1 MRQPTLFIKIRRIR
15 LHIAG
20 ADMTHHIKGQ
30 GRHQVTLL
38 PEVLD
43 DFVTEDN
50 PVRVVDVFVD
60 GLQLDVLGF
69 ESVNPKQ
76 TGRPGYHPTT
86 MLKLYIYGYLNR
98 IQSSRRLEKEAHR
111 NVELM
116 WLLERLT
123 PDFKTIADFRKN
135 NGKGIKNTC
144 RAFIDLCRQMQMFT
158 DVIVAI
164 DGSKFKAVNSKSNNF
179 TPQKAKGHIERVE
192 QSIALYLNKLD
203 EADKTAEPEI
213 ITDLTAT
220 KLAWLQQR
228 LEELKQ
234 MQQAVEQHPD
244 KQLSLTD
251 PDSRLMKINNVNR
264 QVSYNVQTAVD
275 AKNHLIVAHEVT
287 NTPDRGQLTAVTKL
301 AQDAVGKTDITV
313 LADKG
318 YYSRSDI
325 KAAQDLGAVALVP
338 KGDTSGADRKGLF
351 NRSLFK
357 YDQEKDIYIC
367 PTGNEL
373 QNRFTVVEDGLE
385 LQMYFNHIACRDCSQ
400 RSRCTTSKRDPRRIR
415 RWVHEAEM
423 EDMQTRLDA
432 SPQKAVVRKQTVEH
446 PFGTIKMWMGATHFL
461 MRRFKNVSTEIS
473 LHVLAYNLKR
483 MMSIWGAEGL
493 AIKLREQYN

>member
-1 MRQPTLFIKIRRIR
+1 
-15 LHIAG
+15 
-20 ADMTHHIKGQ
+20 MTHHIKGQ

-76 TGRPGYHPTT
+76 TGRPGYHPATL
-86 MLKLYIYGYLNR
+86 LKLYIYGYLNR

-234 MQQAVEQHPD
+234 MQ
-244 KQLSLTD
+244 
-251 PDSRLMKINNVNR
+251 
-264 QVSYNVQTAVD
+264 
-275 AKNHLIVAHEVT
+275 
-287 NTPDRGQLTAVTKL
+287 L
-301 AQDAVGKTDITV
+301 A
-313 LADKG
+313 
-318 YYSRSDI
+318 
-325 KAAQDLGAVALVP
+325 
-338 KGDTSGADRKGLF
+338 
-351 NRSLFK
+351 
-357 YDQEKDIYIC
+357 
-367 PTGNEL
+367 
-373 QNRFTVVEDGLE
+373 
-385 LQMYFNHIACRDCSQ
+385 
-400 RSRCTTSKRDPRRIR
+400 
-415 RWVHEAEM
+415 
-423 EDMQTRLDA
+423 
-432 SPQKAVVRKQTVEH
+432 
-446 PFGTIKMWMGATHFL
+446 
-461 MRRFKNVSTEIS
+461 
-473 LHVLAYNLKR
+473 
-483 MMSIWGAEGL
+483 
-493 AIKLREQYN
+493 

>member
-1 MRQPTLFIKIRRIR
+1 
-15 LHIAG
+15 
-20 ADMTHHIKGQ
+20 MTHHIKGQ

-76 TGRPGYHPTT
+76 TGRPGYHPAT

-123 PDFKTIADFRKN
+123 PDFKTITDFRKN

-158 DVIVAI
+158 NVIIAI

-325 KAAQDLGAVALVP
+325 KAAQDLGAVALIP

-367 PTGNEL
+367 PAGSEL

-432 SPQKAVVRKQTVEH
+432 SPQTAVVRKQTVEH

-483 MMSIWGAEGL
+483 MMSILGNEGL
-493 AIKLREQYN
+493 TIKLREQYN

>member
-1 MRQPTLFIKIRRIR
+1 MQKLTLFNKIRIIR
-15 LHIAG
+15 LNKAG
-20 ADMTHHIKGQ
+20 AGMTQHIKGQ

-50 PVRVVDVFVD
+50 PVRVIDVFVD
-60 GLQLDVLGF
+60 ELQLDTLGF
-69 ESVNPKQ
+69 ERVNAKQ
-76 TGRPGYHPTT
+76 TGRPGYHPAT

-135 NGKGIKNTC
+135 NGKGIKNAC
-144 RAFIDLCRQMQMFT
+144 RTFIDLCRQMQMFT
-158 DVIVAI
+158 DVVVAI

-179 TPQKAKGHIERVE
+179 TPQKTKGHIERVE

-203 EADKTAEPEI
+203 EADKAAEPEKNAC
-213 ITDLTAT
+213 LTTA
-220 KLAWLQQR
+220 KLAWLQKR
-228 LEELKQ
+228 LKELKKI
-234 MQQAVEQHPD
+234 QQAVVQHPD

-275 AKNHLIVAHEVT
+275 AKYHLIVAHEVT

-301 AQDAVGKTDITV
+301 AQEAVGKADITV

-318 YYSRSDI
+318 YYSRGDI
-325 KAAQDLGAVALVP
+325 KATQDLGAVALVP

-367 PTGNEL
+367 PMGEEL
-373 QNRFTVVEDGLE
+373 QNRFTMVEDGLE
-385 LQMYFNHIACRDCSQ
+385 QQMYFNNIACRDCSQ

-423 EDMQTRLDA
+423 KDMQARLNA
-432 SPQKAVVRKQTVEH
+432 SPQTAVVRKQTVEH

-461 MRRFKNVSTEIS
+461 TQRFKNVSTEIS

-493 AIKLREQYN
+493 AIKLRERCS

>member
-1 MRQPTLFIKIRRIR
+1 
-15 LHIAG
+15 
-20 ADMTHHIKGQ
+20 
-30 GRHQVTLL
+30 
-38 PEVLD
+38 
-43 DFVTEDN
+43 
-50 PVRVVDVFVD
+50 
-60 GLQLDVLGF
+60 
-69 ESVNPKQ
+69 
-76 TGRPGYHPTT
+76 
-86 MLKLYIYGYLNR
+86 
-98 IQSSRRLEKEAHR
+98 
-111 NVELM
+111 
-116 WLLERLT
+116 
-123 PDFKTIADFRKN
+123 
-135 NGKGIKNTC
+135 
-144 RAFIDLCRQMQMFT
+144 MFT

-164 DGSKFKAVNSKSNNF
+164 DGSKFKAVNSKSNNSP
-179 TPQKAKGHIERVE
+179 PQKAKGHIERVE

-234 MQQAVEQHPD
+234 MQQAVEQRPD

-251 PDSRLMKINNVNR
+251 PDSLLMKINNVNR

-287 NTPDRGQLTAVTKL
+287 NTPDHGQLTAVTKL
-301 AQDAVGKTDITV
+301 AQDAVGKVDITV

-338 KGDTSGADRKGLF
+338 KGDTSGADRKSLF

-373 QNRFTVVEDGLE
+373 QNRFTVSLMVMPG
-385 LQMYFNHIACRDCSQ
+385 A
-400 RSRCTTSKRDPRRIR
+400 RRYQ
-415 RWVHEAEM
+415 A
-423 EDMQTRLDA
+423 
-432 SPQKAVVRKQTVEH
+432 
-446 PFGTIKMWMGATHFL
+446 G
-461 MRRFKNVSTEIS
+461 
-473 LHVLAYNLKR
+473 
-483 MMSIWGAEGL
+483 
-493 AIKLREQYN
+493 

>member
-1 MRQPTLFIKIRRIR
+1 
-15 LHIAG
+15 
-20 ADMTHHIKGQ
+20 MTHHIKGQ

-38 PEVLD
+38 PEALD

-50 PVRVVDVFVD
+50 PVRVVDIFVD
-60 GLQLDVLGF
+60 GLQLDSLGF
-69 ESVNPKQ
+69 ERVSAKQ
-76 TGRPGYHPTT
+76 TGRPGYHPAT

-98 IQSSRRLEKEAHR
+98 IQSSRRLERETHR

-135 NGKGIKNTC
+135 NSKGIKNAC
-144 RAFIDLCRQMQMFT
+144 RAFIELCRQMQMFT

-164 DGSKFKAVNSKSNNF
+164 DGSKFKAVNSKSNNY
-179 TPQKAKGHIERVE
+179 TPSKVKGHIERVE
-192 QSIALYLNKLD
+192 QSISLYLNKLD
-203 EADKTAEPEI
+203 DADKNTEPEAKA
-213 ITDLTAT
+213 DLSET
-220 KLAWLQQR
+220 KLAWLQKR

-234 MQQAVEQHPD
+234 AQQEVEQHPD

-275 AKNHLIVAHEVT
+275 AKHHLIVAHEVT

-325 KAAQDLGAVALVP
+325 KAAQDLGATALVP

-351 NRSLFK
+351 NRSLFR
-357 YDQEKDIYIC
+357 YDREKDVYIC
-367 PTGNEL
+367 PAGSEL
-373 QNRFTVVEDGLE
+373 QNRFTAVEDGLE
-385 LQMYFNHIACRDCSQ
+385 LQMYFNNIACRDCSQ
-400 RSRCTTSKRDPRRIR
+400 RSKCTTSKRDPRRIR
-415 RWVHEAEM
+415 RWIHEGEM
-423 EDMQTRLDA
+423 EEMQARLDA
-432 SPQKAVVRKQTVEH
+432 APQTAVVRKQTVEH
-446 PFGTIKMWMGATHFL
+446 PFGTIKMWMGATHL
-461 MRRFKNVSTEIS
+461 LTRRFKNVSTEIS

-483 MMSIWGAEGL
+483 MISIWGTEGL
-493 AIKLREQYN
+493 ACKLREHYG

>member
-50 PVRVVDVFVD
+50 LVRVVDVFVD

-76 TGRPGYHPTT
+76 TGRPGYHPATL
-86 MLKLYIYGYLNR
+86 LKLYIYGYLNR

-251 PDSRLMKINNVNR
+251 PDSRLMK
-264 QVSYNVQTAVD
+264 T
-275 AKNHLIVAHEVT
+275 
-287 NTPDRGQLTAVTKL
+287 
-301 AQDAVGKTDITV
+301 
-313 LADKG
+313 
-318 YYSRSDI
+318 
-325 KAAQDLGAVALVP
+325 
-338 KGDTSGADRKGLF
+338 
-351 NRSLFK
+351 
-357 YDQEKDIYIC
+357 
-367 PTGNEL
+367 
-373 QNRFTVVEDGLE
+373 
-385 LQMYFNHIACRDCSQ
+385 
-400 RSRCTTSKRDPRRIR
+400 
-415 RWVHEAEM
+415 
-423 EDMQTRLDA
+423 
-432 SPQKAVVRKQTVEH
+432 
-446 PFGTIKMWMGATHFL
+446 
-461 MRRFKNVSTEIS
+461 
-473 LHVLAYNLKR
+473 
-483 MMSIWGAEGL
+483 
-493 AIKLREQYN
+493 

>member
-1 MRQPTLFIKIRRIR
+1 
-15 LHIAG
+15 
-20 ADMTHHIKGQ
+20 MTQHIKGQ

-38 PEVLD
+38 PEALD

-50 PVRVVDVFVD
+50 PVRVVDIFVD
-60 GLQLDVLGF
+60 GLQLDALGF
-69 ESVNPKQ
+69 ERVNPKQ
-76 TGRPGYHPTT
+76 TGRPGYHPAT

-135 NGKGIKNTC
+135 NSKGIKNAC

-164 DGSKFKAVNSKSNNF
+164 DGSKFKAVNSKQNNF
-179 TPQKAKGHIERVE
+179 TPQKAKDHIARVE
-192 QSIALYLNKLD
+192 QSISNYLEKLD
-203 EADKTAEPEI
+203 QADRDTQPDANAE
-213 ITDLTAT
+213 LTAT
-220 KLAWLQQR
+220 KLAWLKKRLGELQEIQR
-228 LEELKQ
+228 T
-234 MQQAVEQHPD
+234 VEQQPD

-251 PDSRLMKINNVNR
+251 PDSRLMKTNNMNR
-264 QVSYNVQTAVD
+264 QVCYNVQTAVD
-275 AKNHLIVAHEVT
+275 TKNHLIVAHEVT
-287 NTPDRGQLTAVTKL
+287 NTTDRGQLHSVTKL
-301 AQDAVGKTDITV
+301 AQEALGKQDITV

-318 YYSRSDI
+318 YYSRNDI
-325 KAAQDLGAVALVP
+325 KAVLDTGAVALVP

-351 NRSLFK
+351 NLSLFK
-357 YDQEKDIYIC
+357 YDQEKDVYIC

-373 QNRFTVVEDGLE
+373 QNRFITVEDGLE
-385 LQMYFNHIACRDCSQ
+385 LQIYFNGIACRDCSQ
-400 RSRCTTSKRDPRRIR
+400 RSKCTTSKVAARRIR
-415 RWVHEAEM
+415 RWVHEDKM
-423 EDMQTRLDA
+423 EVMQARLDA
-432 SPQKAVVRKQTVEH
+432 LPQTALVRKQTVEH

-473 LHVLAYNLKR
+473 LHILAYNLKR
-483 MMSIWGAEGL
+483 MISLWGTAGL
-493 AIKLREQYN
+493 ARRLQELYG

>member
-301 AQDAVGKTDITV
+301 AQDAVGKVDITV

-483 MMSIWGAEGL
+483 MMSILGNEGL

>member
-1 MRQPTLFIKIRRIR
+1 
-15 LHIAG
+15 
-20 ADMTHHIKGQ
+20 MTHHIKGQ

-301 AQDAVGKTDITV
+301 AQDAVGKVDITV

-423 EDMQTRLDA
+423 EDMQARLNIARNSCRAKANGRA
-432 SPQKAVVRKQTVEH
+432 SVRD
-446 PFGTIKMWMGATHFL
+446 
-461 MRRFKNVSTEIS
+461 N
-473 LHVLAYNLKR
+473 
-483 MMSIWGAEGL
+483 
-493 AIKLREQYN
+493 

>member
-1 MRQPTLFIKIRRIR
+1 
-15 LHIAG
+15 
-20 ADMTHHIKGQ
+20 MTHHIKGQ

-76 TGRPGYHPTT
+76 TGRPGYHPAT

-301 AQDAVGKTDITV
+301 AQDAVGKVDITV

-483 MMSIWGAEGL
+483 MMSILGNEGL